1 MPRFLAAA
9 FLAIVVASST
19 FAEDDVYSLPAPA
32 AADARLLQPKLSIA
46 PDHADWTYRCG
57 EPVTFLVR
65 LASDGTPLAGA
76 TVRFRQGPEGLMSDD
91 LAALTAADAP
101 EMAAVHRGTIT
112 IGPGGSARI
121 SAGTMTDPGFLRCV
135 VTFTTGNTAVRALA
149 TAGFE
154 PEKIQPTQTAP
165 ADFDAF
171 WSAGLAALREIP
183 MEPRLTLLPD
193 RCTDKVDVYQV
204 RLQNIPVAGFPHP
217 SYVFGILCE
226 PKGAGPFPAIL
237 YVPGAG
243 IRPYPGR
250 IAMAE
255 RGVITLEIG
264 IHGLPVDQPPDLYDA
279 LGRGVAAFYYLD
291 NLDDRDRNYYRR
303 VYLGCVRANDFLA
316 QRPKFDG
323 HNLLVTGGSQGG
335 QLSIVTAA
343 LDRRVT
349 GLAATY
355 PAYCDVTG
363 DLHGRAGGWP
373 HLFRIDRRAN
383 RTEAKIK
390 ATSYYDTVNFARR
403 LRAPGFYT
411 WGYNDETCPP
421 TSLFAAY
428 HAITA
433 PKSLALLLDSGHAFY
448 PEEDAATKEWIAKFL
463 KLPASSTKSP

>member
-1 MPRFLAAA
+1 MIRPIATFLALLLA
-9 FLAIVVASST
+9 FVSLAQADT
-19 FAEDDVYSLPAPA
+19 YSLRAPA
-32 AADARLLQPKLSIA
+32 AASTRLLQPQLTLT
-46 PDHADWTYRCG
+46 PDHADWTYHRG

-76 TVRFRQGPEGLMSDD
+76 TVSFRHGPEGLMSDD
-91 LAALTAADAP
+91 LAALTPTDAP
-101 EMAAVHRGTIT
+101 EMAAVHRGTIE
-112 IGPGGSARI
+112 IGADGSARI
-121 SAGTMTDPGFLRCV
+121 TAGTMTEPGFLRCV
-135 VTFTTGNTAVRALA
+135 VTFALNHTTVRAIA

-154 PEKIQPTQTAP
+154 PEKIQPTQTSP
-165 ADFDAF
+165 SDFDAF
-171 WSAGLAALREIP
+171 WAAGLATLREIP

-204 RLQNIPVAGFPHP
+204 RLQNVPVAGFPRP

-226 PKGAGPFPAIL
+226 PKGPGPFPAIL

-264 IHGLPVDQPPDLYDA
+264 IDGLPVDQPPELYDA

-303 VYLGCVRANDFLA
+303 VYLGCVRADDFLV

-323 HNLLVTGGSQGG
+323 HNLLVAGGSQGG

-373 HLFRIDRRAN
+373 HMFRIDRRAN
-383 RTEAKIK
+383 RTDAKIQ
-390 ATSYYDTVNFARR
+390 ATRYYDTVNFARR
-403 LRAPGFYT
+403 LRVPGFYT

-428 HAITA
+428 NAITA

-448 PEEDAATKEWIAKFL
+448 PAEEEATSRWLADFL
-463 KLPASSTKSP
+463 KLP